1 MVISF
6 EVVIRRENHNSPEH
20 HHQVE
25 NIDPGGGLK
34 IFLEMNDSVAE
45 KWWAEPQGGT
55 FLL

>member
-45 KWWAEPQGGT
+45 K
-55 FLL
+55 